1 MKKFTAS
8 DRSWAD
14 DISDITNS
22 EEWQTTVVSV
32 VDPRMITSTYDVN
45 TGKKVIIGDGVI
57 YQGQARVKSLRSG
70 LDRTNTNFSNP
81 STYSPMRVQIPHK
94 YLRDVKVQRG
104 NFVYI
109 ESAPHNPS
117 LEDLKMVITNSTE
130 GASPATRTFY
140 CEYDGDMRSDGGV

>member
-1 MKKFTAS
+1 MKKFSVS

-14 DISDITNS
+14 DISDITES
-22 EEWQTTVVSV
+22 VEWQTTIVSI
-32 VDPRMITSTYDVN
+32 VDPRKITSTYDVN
-45 TGKKVIIGDGVI
+45 TGKKTITGDGVI

>member
-1 MKKFTAS
+1 MKKFSAS

-14 DISDITNS
+14 DISDITES
-22 EEWQTTVVSV
+22 AEWQTTVVSI
-32 VDPRMITSTYDVN
+32 VDPRKVTSTYDVN
-45 TGKKVIIGDGVI
+45 TGTKTITGDGVI

-109 ESAPHNPS
+109 ESAPHNPA

-140 CEYDGDMRSDGGV
+140 CEYDGDMRSEGGV